1 MAKKQ
6 IPMDDDYEIDLSP
19 TEAVLAKLPGNI
31 AGNLKPLSE
40 YMEIPCDK
48 IIEYQDKR
56 DSDFRPWPEDKFQL
70 LVESIQK
77 VGVLEAISVRPAK
90 NKTGFYEVLAGEH
103 RWRASVAA
111 GKTTIPAKV
120 LTQCDD
126 NMAGLIFSITNTMRR
141 DDCLRDKINGWWRYT
156 EMTKYKR
163 EDEISQLIEE
173 GVLPAELD
181 KKNLQ
186 MRQIYRYAKLHDL
199 MDDYIALIEGK
210 KLSISGAVELAYLSP
225 AQQEELL
232 PYKFNIKNDKISIP
246 LHKLADGT
254 LKHLDENG
262 NETTLEWNK
271 ENIEAI
277 IFPTKAMG
285 HYSLSDAT
293 KQAKAVLKSRLRKVY
308 YGRTNEILNEALNLY
323 FEVHPEYQ
331 KTVKKKPNPASEN
344 Q

>member
-1 MAKKQ
+1 MARKN
-6 IPMDDDYEIDLSP
+6 IPMDDDYDIDMSS

-56 DSDFRPWPEDKFQL
+56 DSDFRSWPEDKFQL
-70 LVESIQK
+70 LVESIQQ

-90 NKTGFYEVLAGEH
+90 NKTGFYELLAGEH
-103 RWRASVAA
+103 RWKASVAA

-120 LTQCDD
+120 LTTCDD
-126 NMAGLIFSITNTMRR
+126 KMAGLVFSITNTLRR

-163 EDEISQLIEE
+163 EDEINQLIAE

-199 MDDYIALIEGK
+199 MDDYITLIEGK
-210 KLSISGAVELAYLSP
+210 KLTINGAVELSYLTP
-225 AQQEELL
+225 KQQEELL
-232 PYKFNIKNDKISIP
+232 PYKLNIKNEKISTP
-246 LHKLADGT
+246 LHKLANGK
-254 LKHLDENG
+254 LKKTDADG
-262 NETTLEWNK
+262 NEVTLEWNK
-271 ENIEAI
+271 ENIESI
-277 IFPTKAMG
+277 IFPSKASG
-285 HYSLSDAT
+285 HFSISDAA
-293 KQAKAVLKSRLRKVY
+293 KQAKAVLKSRLNKAY
-308 YGRTNEILNEALNLY
+308 YGQTKEILDEALTLY
-323 FEVHPEYQ
+323 FEAHPEYQ
-331 KTVKKKPNPASEN
+331 KPEKKKTGSAPKK
-344 Q
+344 